1 MADELDNVAPAYI
14 QGTEEVYRELSRK
27 ADLLRR
33 GQLDDRGVEAA
44 FDEIVGTLDDAE
56 GFVPAASSE
65 DPAIEATF
73 AQLEKQ
79 ARDLGKQAQATN
91 LDVDKQLDYMTRDA
105 PDVDA
110 LLSGLDDIKF

>member
-1 MADELDNVAPAYI
+1 MTDELDNVAPAYI

-33 GQLDDRGVEAA
+33 GQLSEQEVASA
-44 FDEIVGTLDDAE
+44 FDAVVGNLDDMD
-56 GFVPAASSE
+56 GYVPASAGD
-65 DPAIEATF
+65 DPSIETTF

-79 ARDLGKQAQATN
+79 ARDLEKQAKATN

-105 PDVDA
+105 PDVDQ
-110 LLSGLDDIKF
+110 LLSGLDNIKF

>member
-14 QGTEEVYRELSRK
+14 PGTEEVYRELSRK

-33 GQLDDRGVEAA
+33 GQLSEDQVASA

-56 GFVPAASSE
+56 GFVPAASGD
-65 DPAIEATF
+65 DPSIEATF

-79 ARDLGKQAQATN
+79 ARELQKQAQSTN

-105 PDVDA
+105 PDMDT
-110 LLSGLDDIKF
+110 LLAGLDDIKF